1 MQRKA
6 CIEFIGFS
14 KVRVT
19 TFFNQKEFDL
29 DFMKKNDMALDLIG
43 LKLFKVGS
51 GNKTP
56 FRAEVWEGDG
66 SIGNPYH
73 LTVLARTSE
82 NAWDEEIGCVCVK
95 DKTQT
100 FYVTVPDKG

>member
-6 CIEFIGFS
+6 CVEFIGFS

-19 TFFNQKEFDL
+19 TFFTQKEFDL
-29 DFMKKNDMALDLIG
+29 GFMKKNDMALDLIS

-66 SIGNPYH
+66 SISDPYH
-73 LTVLARTSE
+73 LTIIARTSE
-82 NAWDEEIGCVCVK
+82 KDWDEEIGRVCVK
-95 DKTQT
+95 DKMQT
-100 FYVTVPDKG
+100 FYVTLPDKR